1 MHQAYDILNDTFYNI
16 IHDVV
21 AKVHRDE
28 KVARMRSAVVISR
41 QKAED
46 EAAKIREEAG
56 NKGAGSVKVYG
67 PEAEGQSLNEVRV
80 ETDGAVF
87 ENGKA
92 HLRGNPMQTTKDIIC
107 PECRL
112 PRLLYPVTGVGA
124 RAIPD
129 QNREYC
135 SQQPLIRKPGH
146 DVHGNLFAT
155 DKVNSKKK
163 NKNNTPTSSPPAD
176 GQAAPEAPGFP
187 TTKCLNCPRYF
198 NVNRVQQHMDRCM
211 GYSGRNATR
220 NKDNGSTNGSIGSPA
235 NSTPSAPKRSLVD
248 DDSTPTTTKKKKP
261 NGPKKLSGAKPTSAG
276 SKLRNGLTPDAFA
289 SADTAGDAEVKSET
303 NGDTNE

>member
-1 MHQAYDILNDTFYNI
+1 M
-16 IHDVV
+16 

-28 KVARMRSAVVISR
+28 KVARMRSAVVVAR
-41 QKAED
+41 QKAEE
-46 EAAKIREEAG
+46 EAAKLREEVG
-56 NKGAGSVKVYG
+56 NKGSGTVKPYG
-67 PEAEGQSLNEVRV
+67 PEAEEQSLKEVHV

-92 HLRGNPMQTTKDIIC
+92 HLRGNPMQTTKEIIC

-112 PRLLYPVTGVGA
+112 PRLLYPATGVGA

-163 NKNNTPTSSPPAD
+163 NKNTPTSSPPAD
-176 GQAAPEAPGFP
+176 GQGAPEAPGFP

-220 NKDNGSTNGSIGSPA
+220 NKDSGSNGTGSPA
-235 NSTPSAPKRSLVD
+235 NSTSTAPPKRPLVD
-248 DDSTPTTTKKKKP
+248 DDATPTTTKKKKP

-276 SKLRNGLTPDAFA
+276 SKLRNGLTPDDFA
-289 SADTAGDAEVKSET
+289 SADAAGDADIKSET

>member
-1 MHQAYDILNDTFYNI
+1 
-16 IHDVV
+16 
-21 AKVHRDE
+21 
-28 KVARMRSAVVISR
+28 MRSAVVIAR
-41 QKAED
+41 QKAEE
-46 EAAKIREEAG
+46 EAAKNREDTG
-56 NKGAGSVKVYG
+56 KGSGSMKPSG
-67 PEAEGQSLNEVRV
+67 PEAEEQSLREVRV
-80 ETDGAVF
+80 ETDAAVF

-92 HLRGNPMQTTKDIIC
+92 YLKGNPMQTTKEIIC

-124 RAIPD
+124 RAVPD
-129 QNREYC
+129 RNREYC

-163 NKNNTPTSSPPAD
+163 NKHNTPTSSPPAD
-176 GQAAPEAPGFP
+176 GQSAPEAPGFP

-198 NVNRVQQHMDRCM
+198 VVNRVQQHMDRCM

-220 NKDNGSTNGSIGSPA
+220 NRGPETGSGNTPTASA
-235 NSTPSAPKRSLVD
+235 STSTAPKRPLAD
-248 DDSTPTTTKKKKP
+248 DDTPSTLTKKKKL
-261 NGPKKLSGAKPTSAG
+261 NSPKKLSGTKPPAAS
-276 SKLRNGLTPDAFA
+276 SKLKNGLTPDDMAA
-289 SADTAGDAEVKSET
+289 EADAGIKSEA

>member
-1 MHQAYDILNDTFYNI
+1 M
-16 IHDVV
+16 

-28 KVARMRSAVVISR
+28 KVARMRSAVVIAR
-41 QKAED
+41 KKAEE
-46 EAAKIREEAG
+46 EATKNREEASG
-56 NKGAGSVKVYG
+56 KASGSVKPYG
-67 PEAEGQSLNEVRV
+67 PEAEEQSLKEVRV

-87 ENGKA
+87 DKGKA
-92 HLRGNPMQTTKDIIC
+92 YLKGNPMQTTKEIIC

-124 RAIPD
+124 RAVPD
-129 QNREYC
+129 PDREYC
-135 SQQPLIRKPGH
+135 SQQPLVRKPGH

-163 NKNNTPTSSPPAD
+163 NKHNTPTSSPPAD

-198 NVNRVQQHMDRCM
+198 IVSRVQQHMDRCM

-220 NKDNGSTNGSIGSPA
+220 SKGPLDSGTPS
-235 NSTPSAPKRSLVD
+235 STPATTAPKRPLAD
-248 DDSTPTTTKKKKP
+248 DEGTPSSMTKKKKL
-261 NGPKKLSGAKPTSAG
+261 NAPKKLSGAKPPATS
-276 SKLRNGLTPDAFA
+276 SKLKNGLTPDEA
-289 SADTAGDAEVKSET
+289 ADADADIKSET
-303 NGDTNE
+303 NGDAND

>member
-1 MHQAYDILNDTFYNI
+1 LRKAYDILNDTFYNI

-28 KVARMRSAVVISR
+28 KVARMRSAVVIAR
-41 QKAED
+41 QKAEE
-46 EAAKIREEAG
+46 EAAKNREEASA
-56 NKGAGSVKVYG
+56 KGSGSVKPSG
-67 PEAEGQSLNEVRV
+67 PDAEEQFLKEVRV
-80 ETDGAVF
+80 ETDAAVF
-87 ENGKA
+87 DNGKA
-92 HLRGNPMQTTKDIIC
+92 YLKGNPMQTTKEIIC

-124 RAIPD
+124 RAVPD
-129 QNREYC
+129 PDREYC

-163 NKNNTPTSSPPAD
+163 NKHNTPTSSPPAD
-176 GQAAPEAPGFP
+176 GHAAPEAPGFP

-198 NVNRVQQHMDRCM
+198 VVSRVQQHMDRCM

-220 NKDNGSTNGSIGSPA
+220 NRGSGDTGSGSTP
-235 NSTPSAPKRSLVD
+235 TPSTSTSAAPKRPLAD
-248 DDSTPTTTKKKKP
+248 DDATPSTTLTKKKKL
-261 NGPKKLSGAKPTSAG
+261 NAPKKLSKPLVPS
-276 SKLRNGLTPDAFA
+276 SKLKNGLTPDDLAEN
-289 SADTAGDAEVKSET
+289 GDADIKSEA
-303 NGDTNE
+303 NGDD

>member
-1 MHQAYDILNDTFYNI
+1 
-16 IHDVV
+16 
-21 AKVHRDE
+21 
-28 KVARMRSAVVISR
+28 MRSAVVIAR
-41 QKAED
+41 QKAEE
-46 EAAKIREEAG
+46 EAAKNREEAG
-56 NKGAGSVKVYG
+56 AKGSGSVKPYG
-67 PEAEGQSLNEVRV
+67 PEAEEQSVKEVRV
-80 ETDGAVF
+80 ETDAAVF

-92 HLRGNPMQTTKDIIC
+92 YLKGNPMQTTKEIIC

-129 QNREYC
+129 PDREYC

-163 NKNNTPTSSPPAD
+163 NKHNTPTSSPPAD

-198 NVNRVQQHMDRCM
+198 VVSRVQQHMDRCM

-220 NKDNGSTNGSIGSPA
+220 NRGSDTGSGSTP
-235 NSTPSAPKRSLVD
+235 TPSTSTTAAPKRPLVD
-248 DDSTPTTTKKKKP
+248 DEATPSTLTKKKKL
-261 NGPKKLSGAKPTSAG
+261 NAPKKLTKPPAAS
-276 SKLRNGLTPDAFA
+276 SKLKNGLTADDLAETA
-289 SADTAGDAEVKSET
+289 SGDADIKSEA
-303 NGDTNE
+303 NGDNE